1 MNESVSSLE
10 KVQGVDDANENW
22 VELTVVVVVVV
33 VVGSCRREISFP
45 AIERAKAEEAV
56 TPGTN
61 TGTWEGSNQQLSL
74 VEMKDVCSL
83 AHFCRKAIDYLMG
96 AE

>member
-10 KVQGVDDANENW
+10 KIQGVDDANEGW

-45 AIERAKAEEAV
+45 AIERAKAEAV
-56 TPGTN
+56 TTGTN
-61 TGTWEGSNQQLSL
+61 TGTWEESNQTTLIGRDGGRCFIGPFLSHKL
-74 VEMKDVCSL
+74 W
-83 AHFCRKAIDYLMG
+83 II
-96 AE
+96 